1 MSELT
6 DDEKDRRVQL
16 EYSRI
21 MFETVRVQRDKALAE
36 VEKLREKLAWEQESH
51 KRTARMLGRR
61 CNRQHERERER
72 GRRSG
77 VRGGP

>member
-51 KRTARMLGRR
+51 KRTARML
-61 CNRQHERERER
+61 ETR
-72 GRRSG
+72 GSKVQPEITLAMLSRL
-77 VRGGP
+77 

>member
-21 MFETVRVQRDKALAE
+21 MFETVRNQRDEAMAE

-51 KRTARMLGRR
+51 KRTARMLRAKVQPEITLEMCSRLG
-61 CNRQHERERER
+61 
-72 GRRSG
+72 
-77 VRGGP
+77 